1 MRTGPRPRRPRP
13 VSRKTVAE
21 PSGLHFHS
29 KTVSNTIDGANRP
42 TPDSAG
48 KGQAEGGADEE
59 IVDVLVCVRR
69 SVFRAEAAR
78 DSEQLGVV
86 EVGECVE
93 VLEQCLLPLFPQV
106 RSPKP
111 QPNTRFALATF
122 DLGQTDLG
130 TTRFCSLT
138 SDWPLGSGGC

>member
-1 MRTGPRPRRPRP
+1 MT
-13 VSRKTVAE
+13 A
-21 PSGLHFHS
+21 
-29 KTVSNTIDGANRP
+29 SNTTDGANRP

-111 QPNTRFALATF
+111 QPKTLALLWRHLILA
-122 DLGQTDLG
+122 
-130 TTRFCSLT
+130 RRI
-138 SDWPLGSGGC
+138 WGSGTIRF